1 MKQIQWF
8 PGHMKKAL
16 IEIQER
22 VKVVDIVIELVD
34 ARAPMASRNPE
45 LDMIVKNKPR
55 LIVMT
60 KKDLANSR
68 RTNEWIDYFSH
79 HSNGAIAVDANNF
92 NYAEMKKI
100 CLDVLK
106 EKLDKEKAKGL
117 RPRAI
122 RAMICGI
129 PNVGK
134 STLINKMAK
143 KKATAVGNMP
153 GVTKA
158 QQWVKIDK
166 DFELLDTPGVL
177 WPSFENHEN
186 GIKLALLGTIKDTI
200 LPAEELIYYLV
211 RLLTN
216 DYAGAL
222 KARYEIEEKAC
233 DSESDVQDLLQ
244 LIGQKRGYLLAGG
257 VVDISKVIFLVLKEY
272 RDGVLG
278 KFCLEK
284 AGNF

>member
-8 PGHMKKAL
+8 PGHMKRAL

-22 VKVVDIVIELVD
+22 IKVVDIVIELVD

-45 LDMIVKNKPR
+45 LDKIINNKPR

-60 KKDLANSR
+60 KKDLANVN
-68 RTNEWIDYFSH
+68 RTNEWIQYFKQ
-79 HSNGAIAVDANNF
+79 HSSGAIAVDANNF
-92 NYAEMKKI
+92 NYIEMKKI

-106 EKLDKEKAKGL
+106 EKMEKEKAKGL

-143 KKATAVGNMP
+143 KRATVVGNMP

-200 LPAEELIYYLV
+200 LPSEELIYYLV
-211 RLLTN
+211 KILTN
-216 DYAGAL
+216 EYQGSL
-222 KARYEIEEKAC
+222 KARYEIEEKPCAN
-233 DSESDVQDLLQ
+233 EIDVQELLQ
-244 LIGQKRGYLLAGG
+244 LIGVKRGYLVSGG
-257 VVDISKVIFLVLKEY
+257 FVDISKVIFLVLKEF

-284 AGNF
+284 ARDF